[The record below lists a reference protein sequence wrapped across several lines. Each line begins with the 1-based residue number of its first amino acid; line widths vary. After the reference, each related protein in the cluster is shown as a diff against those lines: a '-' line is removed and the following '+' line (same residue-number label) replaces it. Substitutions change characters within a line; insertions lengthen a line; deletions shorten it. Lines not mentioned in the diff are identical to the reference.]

1 MLVLIRSP
9 GGTSSSSAKLRRS
22 RSCTARGVPLLL
34 PRVVSAVTR
43 QPSPPS
49 AVLAIPSP
57 SLNHNEP
64 RNQDHSLRRLFLT
77 DSSLAH
83 PNDHTHPET
92 VQMAEL
98 DLYGDLYGDVDDV
111 GSPVALSPSQQA
123 PPTTNETAS
132 AIQTEPRARA
142 PSPPAKVDPTKSN
155 PYASPPTTFSISTYE
170 DPSYASKKHH
180 STRRSDSPRSPRL
193 SADHNSSAP
202 TGPGSKVWGIK
213 PSDMPDEGK
222 MFVGGLNWE
231 TTEDALKQYFAQ
243 FGSVIHCTIMRDPTN
258 GRSRGFAFLTF
269 ADAAVVNKVMV
280 KEHFLDGKLIDPKR
294 AIPRGSGPVPPGPP
308 SAPIPDR
315 RGPYHQFGSET
326 PASLSNKLFCRGMPD
341 DATPSSFRSYWAQ
354 YDSQAN
360 IEEAVLMMDRDSNRH
375 RGFGFVN
382 LVTGDDADALLRCGP
397 FVMDGHP
404 LEVKRKAPSRA
415 RFDIRDD
422 VGKMPPPSVDRYG
435 VPYSGSSHHDP
446 APFHPAPMG
455 GYFKPGM
462 SSSSWKGW
470 SPSMVQPMSG
480 GSSRGVYMGMGV
492 PHDDRGMSSSRGMV
506 HDIPALTLRTISTP
520 TPHLRAPLVLH
531 AARVTTLHTEKI
543 SMVLVT
549 ALEKENKTKTTKIL
563 TIGIIK
569 GPAGASAFLVS
580 LEVNNP

>member
-1 MLVLIRSP
+1 MREDEYGDKIVVDSWTIF
-9 GGTSSSSAKLRRS
+9 
-22 RSCTARGVPLLL
+22 LLL
-34 PRVVSAVTR
+34 PYSSTVDYFLVEVDYHEFSAVTR

-170 DPSYASKKHH
+170 DPSYA
-180 STRRSDSPRSPRL
+180 T
-193 SADHNSSAP
+193 P

-222 MFVGGLNWE
+222 MFVGGLNWGNHR
-231 TTEDALKQYFAQ
+231 
-243 FGSVIHCTIMRDPTN
+243 GSCRLNTCHTLHN
-258 GRSRGFAFLTF
+258 HERSHKRPFQGICILDL

-280 KEHFLDGKLIDPKR
+280 KEHSSMENLSIPKER
-294 AIPRGSGPVPPGPP
+294 SHEEVAQSPPGPP

-326 PASLSNKLFCRGMPD
+326 PASLSNKLFVGACQTMRLPQV
-341 DATPSSFRSYWAQ
+341 SRSYWAQ

-506 HDIPALTLRTISTP
+506 HDIPGSSYGGSYHRS
-520 TPHLRAPLVLH
+520 
-531 AARVTTLHTEKI
+531 
-543 SMVLVT
+543 SSGDMVM
-549 ALEKENKTKTTKIL
+549 
-563 TIGIIK
+563 IGGVDHRRYEIRWI
-569 GPAGASAFLVS
+569 
-580 LEVNNP
+580 